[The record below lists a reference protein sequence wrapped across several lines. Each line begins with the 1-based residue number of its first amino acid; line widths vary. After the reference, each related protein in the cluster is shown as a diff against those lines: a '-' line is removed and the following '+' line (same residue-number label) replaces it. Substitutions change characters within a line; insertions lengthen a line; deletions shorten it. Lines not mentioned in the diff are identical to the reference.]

1 MKSGIIIKAGKRIEI
16 SKLKLSIEKNT
27 LVK

>member
-1 MKSGIIIKAGKRIEI
+1 MRSGIITKAGKRIEI